1 MMYYHF
7 RLTARRAV
15 SFTKSELFTLA
26 EEVTHSR
33 LRGSPKSQGPP
44 SRFGDPAIAPG
55 QLRSLTRVAC
65 IGPRPADNDPNPLA
79 GSFVATVAGAL

>member
-1 MMYYHF
+1 MMYYLF

-33 LRGSPKSQGPP
+33 LRGSPKSQGPSHP
-44 SRFGDPAIAPG
+44 ILQTRQSR
-55 QLRSLTRVAC
+55 LVSC
-65 IGPRPADNDPNPLA
+65 GPLPE
-79 GSFVATVAGAL
+79 